1 MLSGSSVK
9 VNTATFKNDTVNIQS
24 RIWGSDHL
32 KEKGSVSKKTINK
45 PGVKAPYAALKI
57 VHLSV
62 VSSRQR

>member
-1 MLSGSSVK
+1 MLSIVHYQPRNLRFRPYE
-9 VNTATFKNDTVNIQS
+9 VS